1 MTLTFAPAV
10 TPKLGPTPMLIPV
23 VQTYMLGDFMRAFGI
38 DEHVIQLCQQGFANG
53 DFRGVEI
60 TGRRNDLPAERTT
73 LIFNDVMRNASLTL
87 DTSSNVSITEQLS
100 RRFAQ
105 SILTSVSTM
114 RRQGLHITYT
124 YLFSAKGNASF
135 HDTLARYGLS
145 AGVRE
150 ELPPGMAL
158 RDVYSVHHKPTG
170 AVLTHA
176 SLRRIG

>member
-1 MTLTFAPAV
+1 MSVTLAPAV
-10 TPKLGPTPMLIPV
+10 TPKLGPTPLLVPV

-38 DEHVIQLCQQGFANG
+38 DEHVIQLCQQGYTNG

-60 TGRRNDLPAERTT
+60 TGLCNGLPAERTT
-73 LIFNDVMRNASLTL
+73 LLFKDVMRDASITL

-105 SILTSVSTM
+105 SILTSVTTM
-114 RRQGLHITYT
+114 RRQGLQITYS
-124 YLFSAKGNASF
+124 YLFSAKGNANRY
-135 HDTLARYGLS
+135 DTLARYGLIPGTP
-145 AGVRE
+145 AD
-150 ELPPGMAL
+150 LPPGMAF
-158 RDVYSVHHKPTG
+158 RDIYSAHHKPTG